1 MQEAAA
7 KLKAEGNDLFREAKF
22 AEAAERYSL
31 AIESDSSEAALY
43 SNRAACYAG
52 LEKWSES
59 LSDATTCVLLRP
71 DWAKGYYRR
80 ALALSKTGSLLEGR
94 AMCDVGLLLDKES
107 KELQELRVQI
117 QDLIK
122 RLISHHQK
130 DLKKK
135 CQTTHACDVDFRMV
149 RPPPRT

>member
-1 MQEAAA
+1 
-7 KLKAEGNDLFREAKF
+7 
-22 AEAAERYSL
+22 
-31 AIESDSSEAALY
+31 
-43 SNRAACYAG
+43 
-52 LEKWSES
+52 
-59 LSDATTCVLLRP
+59 
-71 DWAKGYYRR
+71 
-80 ALALSKTGSLLEGR
+80 
-94 AMCDVGLLLDKES
+94 MCDAGLLLDKDS

-149 RPPPRT
+149 LDPHQPLPPCLSAYQLPMPPPRIVK